1 MELDSLSLR
10 NFRQFRDAEIT
21 FTKDPAKNV
30 TVIHGQNGSGKTTL
44 RNAFL
49 WVLYDTLESIKMPE
63 RIANQGE
70 MIAADVGDSIPV
82 EVKLVFNHNDLRHE
96 VRRRKVFQKQSE
108 DDLEGIEL
116 DETYTVEYLTESGN
130 VEEPTNPESYIR
142 QIIPNDL
149 AGLFFFDGEYIS
161 DLSGVDN
168 QEEIQQAIRQ
178 MMGLTIMER
187 SVKHL
192 QWIEGQFRDELQSL
206 GSEELQSLIKQ
217 RNAAEDKKD
226 ELEQKLEDKNEE
238 KRRLQKEIEEIN
250 ELLNQVGETRKLQ
263 EQREELESERDDLE
277 EDVTELNEQL
287 ESQASNTGFLPF
299 SLPAIRET
307 AKDLD
312 DLREEGKI
320 PSQLDNQL
328 VDELL
333 DEEECICGRP
343 LPEGSDGA
351 ETVAGYKS
359 EVTADGVDE
368 ASIRLIDKLDR
379 IREDYDEFHQEVD
392 DLIARRASLKDQIE
406 DINGKIDD
414 ISLQIEELGEDIKG
428 LDTDD
433 LTLNELELESVESVS
448 DLEAARA
455 AKKER
460 IEDELKEEIIVLKR
474 DIKDLEEDIEELEED
489 IDEAEDEQK
498 EADLA
503 RKRMQAAK
511 AVREELEIYYEE
523 FQQSIRKRAN
533 NRVDDTFNEVA
544 TKDYEAIITD
554 DFELRIRDRQH
565 GTPIEVDKSRGE
577 RQIASLSFIGSLVE
591 IAREQY
597 ESDHDGEY
605 FDGGIYPIVMDS
617 PFGALDNEHRAE
629 VSQVLPMLADQVVVL
644 VTDSQWEGPVQREMG
659 PSVGAHY
666 KLDYEENGSI
676 QGSPVTEINEI
687 SRRNQEVMNR

>member
-1 MELDSLSLR
+1 MEPDNLSLR

-21 FTKDPAKNV
+21 FSKDPEKNV
-30 TVIHGQNGSGKTTL
+30 TVIHGQNGSGKTTI

-63 RIANQGE
+63 RVANQGE
-70 MIAADVGDSIPV
+70 MVAADVGDSVPV
-82 EVKLVFNHNDLRHE
+82 EVKLVFNHDGLRHE
-96 VRRRKVFQKQSE
+96 VRRRKVFQKQSD

-116 DETYTVEYLTESGN
+116 DETFTVEYLTEAGN

-187 SVKHL
+187 SIKHL
-192 QWIEGQFRDELQSL
+192 DWVEGQFRNELRDL
-206 GSEELQSLIKQ
+206 GSEELQSLIEE
-217 RNAAEDKKD
+217 RDDAEDEKDSLKQKFRDKK
-226 ELEQKLEDKNEE
+226 EE
-238 KRRLQKEIEEIN
+238 KRRLQNEVEEIN
-250 ELLNQVGETRKLQ
+250 ELLSQVGETRKLQ
-263 EQREELESERDDLE
+263 EQREELEAERDELE
-277 EDVTELNEQL
+277 EEVSELNDRL
-287 ESQASNTGFLPF
+287 ESRISATGFLPF
-299 SLPAIRET
+299 ALPAIRET
-307 AKDLD
+307 AQDLD

-333 DEEECICGRP
+333 NEKECICGRP
-343 LPEGSDGA
+343 LPEGSTEA
-351 ETVAGYKS
+351 ETVASYKS
-359 EVTADGVDE
+359 DVTADGVDE

-379 IREDYDEFHQEVD
+379 IRDEYDEFYEDID
-392 DLIARRASLKDQIE
+392 DVIDRRASLEDEIE
-406 DINGKIDD
+406 DLNGKIDD
-414 ISLQIEELGEDIKG
+414 IGVKIEELGQEIEG
-428 LDTDD
+428 LDTAD
-433 LTLNELELESVESVS
+433 LTLNELELQSVESVS

-460 IEDELKEEIIVLKR
+460 IEDELKEEIVILER
-474 DIKDLEEDIEELEED
+474 DIKDLEEKIEGLEDD
-489 IDEAEDEQK
+489 IDEAEDEQR

-533 NRVDDTFNEVA
+533 NRVDETFDEVA
-544 TKDYEAIITD
+544 TKDYEAVITD

-577 RQIASLSFIGSLVE
+577 RQIASLAFISSLVE

-597 ESDHDGEY
+597 ESDHEGEY

-629 VSQVLPMLADQVVVL
+629 VSQMLPLLADQVVVL

-666 KLDYEENGSI
+666 QLDYEENGGI

-687 SRRNQEVMNR
+687 SRRSQEVRN

>member
-21 FTKDPAKNV
+21 FSTDSNKNV
-30 TVIHGQNGSGKTTL
+30 TIIHGQNGSGKTTI

-49 WVLYDTLESIKMPE
+49 WVLYDVLESMKMPE

-70 MIAADVGDSIPV
+70 VIAADVGDSVPV
-82 EVKLVFNHNDLRHE
+82 EVKLVFNHDDLRHE
-96 VRRRKVFQKQSE
+96 ARRRKVFQKQSE

-116 DETYTVEYLTESGN
+116 DETFTVEYLTESGN

-187 SVKHL
+187 SIKHL
-192 QWIEGQFRDELQSL
+192 EWVEDQFRDDLRDL
-206 GSEELQSLIKQ
+206 GSKELQSLIKQ
-217 RNAAEDKKD
+217 RNTAEDNKN
-226 ELEQKLEDKNEE
+226 KLERKLDE
-238 KRRLQKEIEEIN
+238 KKGEKDRLQNEIEDIN
-250 ELLNQVGETRKLQ
+250 ELLSQVGETRKLQ
-263 EQREELESERDDLE
+263 EQREKLESERSRLEDDIA
-277 EDVTELNEQL
+277 ELNEQI
-287 ESQASNTGFLPF
+287 ESRISDTGFLPF
-299 SLPAIRET
+299 ALPAIRET
-307 AKDLD
+307 AQDLD

-333 DEEECICGRP
+333 NQEECICGRS
-343 LPEGSDGA
+343 LSEDSPEA

-359 EVTADGVDE
+359 DVTTDGVDE

-379 IREDYDEFHQEVD
+379 IRGEYNDFYDSIN
-392 DLIARRASLKDQIE
+392 DLIAHRASLEGNIE
-406 DINGKIDD
+406 DLSGKIDD
-414 ISLQIEELGEDIKG
+414 ISVKIEELGQEIKG

-433 LTLNELELESVESVS
+433 LILNEIELETVESVS

-460 IEDELKEEIIVLKR
+460 IDDELKEEIIILER
-474 DIKDLEEDIEELEED
+474 DIDDLKGKIEELEND
-489 IDEAEDEQK
+489 IDEAEDEQR

-511 AVREELEIYYEE
+511 TVREELDIYYEE

-533 NRVDDTFNEVA
+533 DRVDDTFDAVA
-544 TKDYEAIITD
+544 TKDYEAVITD

-597 ESDHDGEY
+597 KSGHEGEY

-617 PFGALDNEHRAE
+617 PFGALDNEHRGE
-629 VSQVLPMLADQVVVL
+629 VSRVLPMLADQVVVL

-666 KLDYEENGSI
+666 ELDYEENG
-676 QGSPVTEINEI
+676 GVDRSPVTEIEEI
-687 SRRNQEVMNR
+687 SRHSQGVVN

>member
-1 MELDSLSLR
+1 MEPDNLSLR

-21 FTKDPAKNV
+21 FSKDSEKNV
-30 TVIHGQNGSGKTTL
+30 TVIHGQNGSGKTTI

-63 RIANQGE
+63 RVANQGE
-70 MIAADVGDSIPV
+70 MVAADVGDSVPV
-82 EVKLVFNHNDLRHE
+82 EVKLVFNHDGLRHE
-96 VRRRKVFQKQSE
+96 VRRRKVFQKQSD

-116 DETYTVEYLTESGN
+116 DETFTVEYLTEAGN

-187 SVKHL
+187 SIKHL
-192 QWIEGQFRDELQSL
+192 DWVEGQFRNELRDL
-206 GSEELQSLIKQ
+206 GSEELQSLIEE
-217 RNAAEDKKD
+217 RDDAEDEKDSLKQKFRDKK
-226 ELEQKLEDKNEE
+226 EE
-238 KRRLQKEIEEIN
+238 KRRLQNEVEEIN
-250 ELLNQVGETRKLQ
+250 ELLSQVGETRKLQ
-263 EQREELESERDDLE
+263 EQREELEAERDELE
-277 EDVTELNEQL
+277 EEVSELNDRL
-287 ESQASNTGFLPF
+287 ESRISATGFLPF
-299 SLPAIRET
+299 ALPAIRET
-307 AKDLD
+307 AQDLD

-333 DEEECICGRP
+333 NEKECICGRP
-343 LPEGSDGA
+343 LPEGSAEA
-351 ETVAGYKS
+351 ETVSSYKS
-359 EVTADGVDE
+359 DVTADGVDE

-379 IREDYDEFHQEVD
+379 IRDEYDEFYEDID
-392 DLIARRASLKDQIE
+392 DVIDRRASLEDEIE
-406 DINGKIDD
+406 DLNGKIDD
-414 ISLQIEELGEDIKG
+414 IGVKIEELGQEIEG
-428 LDTDD
+428 LDTAD
-433 LTLNELELESVESVS
+433 LTLNELELQSVESVS

-460 IEDELKEEIIVLKR
+460 IEDELKEEIVILER
-474 DIKDLEEDIEELEED
+474 DIKDLEEKIEGLEDD
-489 IDEAEDEQK
+489 IDEAEDEQR

-533 NRVDDTFNEVA
+533 NRVDETFDEVA
-544 TKDYEAIITD
+544 TKDYEAVITD

-577 RQIASLSFIGSLVE
+577 RQIASLAFISSLVE

-597 ESDHDGEY
+597 ESDHEGEY

-629 VSQVLPMLADQVVVL
+629 VSQMLPLLADQVVVL

-666 KLDYEENGSI
+666 QLDYEENGGI

-687 SRRNQEVMNR
+687 SRRSQEVRN

>member
-10 NFRQFRDAEIT
+10 NFRQFRDAELT
-21 FTKDPAKNV
+21 FSKSRKKNV
-30 TVIHGQNGSGKTTL
+30 TVIHGKNGSGKTTI

-63 RIANQGE
+63 RVANQGE
-70 MIAADVGDSIPV
+70 MVAADVGDSVPV
-82 EVKLVFNHNDLRHE
+82 EVKLVFNHDGLRHE

-116 DETYTVEYLTESGN
+116 DETFTVEYLTEAGN

-187 SVKHL
+187 SIKHL
-192 QWIEGQFRDELQSL
+192 EWVEGQFRDELRNL
-206 GSEELQSLIKQ
+206 GSEELQSLIEE
-217 RNAAEDKKD
+217 RDAAEGRKD

-238 KRRLQKEIEEIN
+238 KRRLQNEVEEIN
-250 ELLNQVGETRKLQ
+250 ELLSQVGETRKLQ
-263 EQREELESERDDLE
+263 EQREELEGERDDLKD
-277 EDVTELNEQL
+277 DVAELNDKL
-287 ESQASNTGFLPF
+287 ESRISNTGFLPF
-299 SLPAIRET
+299 ALPAIRET
-307 AKDLD
+307 ARDLD

-328 VDELL
+328 VNELL

-343 LPEGSDGA
+343 LPEGSPEA
-351 ETVAGYKS
+351 ETVASYKS
-359 EVTADGVDE
+359 DVTADGVDE

-379 IREDYDEFHQEVD
+379 IRGEYDEFYEEID
-392 DLIARRASLKDQIE
+392 DLIARRASLQDEIE
-406 DINGKIDD
+406 NISGKIDD
-414 ISLQIEELGEDIKG
+414 ISVQIEELGQDIKG
-428 LDTDD
+428 LDTAD
-433 LTLNELELESVESVS
+433 LTLDELELQSVESVS

-460 IEDELKEEIIVLKR
+460 INDELKEEIIILER
-474 DIKDLEEDIEELEED
+474 DIEDLEEKIDEFEDD
-489 IDEAEDEQK
+489 IDEAEDEQQ

-533 NRVDDTFNEVA
+533 DRVDDTFEKVA

-597 ESDHDGEY
+597 ESDHEGEY

-644 VTDSQWEGPVQREMG
+644 VTDSQWEGPVEREMG
-659 PSVGAHY
+659 PSVGAHHE
-666 KLDYEENGSI
+666 LDYEENGGI

-687 SRRNQEVMNR
+687 SRRSQEVMN

>member
-1 MELDSLSLR
+1 MKLDSLSMR
-10 NFRQFRDAEIT
+10 NFRQFRDAKIAFST
-21 FTKDPAKNV
+21 DPSQNV
-30 TVIHGQNGSGKTTL
+30 TVIHGQNGSGKTTI

-49 WVLYDTLESIKMPE
+49 WVLYDVLESIKMPE

-70 MIAADVGDSIPV
+70 MVAADVGDSVPV
-82 EVKLVFNHNDLRHE
+82 EVKLVFSHDGLRHE

-108 DDLEGIEL
+108 DDLKGIEL
-116 DETYTVEYLTESGN
+116 DETFTVEYLTESGN
-130 VEEPTNPESYIR
+130 VEEPANPESYIR
-142 QIIPNDL
+142 QIIPHDL

-187 SVKHL
+187 SIKHL
-192 QWIEGQFRDELQSL
+192 EWVEGQFRDELRDL
-206 GSEELQSLIKQ
+206 GSEELQSLIEQ

-226 ELEQKLEDKNEE
+226 KLDQKLGDKQKE
-238 KRRLQKEIEEIN
+238 KRRLQDEIEDIN
-250 ELLNQVGETRKLQ
+250 DLLSQVGETRKLQ
-263 EQREELESERDDLE
+263 EQREELESKRDGLE
-277 EDVTELNEQL
+277 DDVAELNEQI
-287 ESQASNTGFLPF
+287 ESRISETGFLPF
-299 SLPAIRET
+299 ALPAIQET
-307 AKDLD
+307 AQDLD
-312 DLREEGKI
+312 DLREEGII
-320 PSQLDNQL
+320 PSQLDNRL

-333 DEEECICGRP
+333 NEEECICGRS
-343 LPEGSDGA
+343 LPEGSPEA
-351 ETVAGYKS
+351 ETVASYKS
-359 EVTADGVDE
+359 DVTADGVDE

-379 IREDYDEFHQEVD
+379 IRGEYDDFYD
-392 DLIARRASLKDQIE
+392 DINDLIARRVSLEDEIE
-406 DINGKIDD
+406 DLNGKIDD
-414 ISLQIEELGEDIKG
+414 IGVKIEELGQDIKG
-428 LDTDD
+428 LDTAD
-433 LTLNELELESVESVS
+433 LTLDEIELETVESVS

-455 AKKER
+455 GKKER
-460 IEDELKEEIIVLKR
+460 IDDELKEEIIILKR
-474 DIKDLEEDIEELEED
+474 DIDDLEEKIEELEDD
-489 IDEAEDEQK
+489 IDEAEDEQR

-511 AVREELEIYYEE
+511 VVREELEIYYEE

-533 NRVDDTFNEVA
+533 NRVDDTFDAVA
-544 TKDYEAIITD
+544 TKDYEAVITD
-554 DFELRIRDRQH
+554 DFELRIRDRQY

-591 IAREQY
+591 IAHEQY
-597 ESDHDGEY
+597 ESDHEGEY

-666 KLDYEENGSI
+666 ELDYEENGGTE
-676 QGSPVTEINEI
+676 GSPVTEVKEI
-687 SRRNQEVMNR
+687 SRHSQEVMN